1 MFCSVI
7 TKNSNWE
14 TLTKNFVTFK
24 RQDRVKDENF
34 NILGVHQKIQFS
46 GWLMKKGV
54 LKKPI
59 YKGGLPRNGGLDS
72 LYT

>member
-1 MFCSVI
+1 MFCFVI

-34 NILGVHQKIQFS
+34 NILGVHQKIKFL
-46 GWLMKKGV
+46 GGLMKKGGFE
-54 LKKPI
+54 KTI
-59 YKGGLPRNGGLDS
+59 YKRGLHRNGGLDS
-72 LYT
+72 LHT